1 MVGQFEGTW
10 LGGLEGGR
18 FKTRSGKV
26 RVHLLG
32 TTDVQGTAHH
42 NCSGLSHTGQLL
54 LPDTSPYINA
64 CVYVPL
70 VYVCTCVYLGPKCVN
85 FCLLLDQ
92 FFLFFFFLETMFRWQ
107 NFGCWQSHSKVFP
120 YGSSPTFATH
130 RTHMSHDNKT
140 TNTKQPQRF
149 MWISTSWL
157 SLFPPSVRICC
168 FPVYHFK

>member
-32 TTDVQGTAHH
+32 TIDVQGTAHH
-42 NCSGLSHTGQLL
+42 NCLELRIQGS
-54 LPDTSPYINA
+54 
-64 CVYVPL
+64 C
-70 VYVCTCVYLGPKCVN
+70 
-85 FCLLLDQ
+85 FCLTPLHTLMHVYTSRQVCELLSSPWSI
-92 FFLFFFFLETMFRWQ
+92 LFFFFLDTMFRWQ

-168 FPVYHFK
+168 FSPFPCISF